1 MTLSKQIDRVPELD
15 GMRGLAILMVLFYHI
30 VRLNPAE
37 VTHPIFEKIMQFAE
51 MGWAGVDVFFVLSGF
66 LITSILLRTKKGVG
80 YLKKIMPGAFC
91 VFSRSTTHPL
101 R

>member
-51 MGWAGVDVFFVLSGF
+51 MGRSG
-66 LITSILLRTKKGVG
+66 
-80 YLKKIMPGAFC
+80 C
-91 VFSRSTTHPL
+91 VFCSL
-101 R
+101 RVSDNFNFAAHQEGRGLF